1 VNGVYVIGDL
11 VAEFLAACGVTTAF
25 GIISVHNIPILNAIS
40 RRNSCRFVMARGE
53 MGAAHMADAYARVT
67 GGLGVLVSSTG
78 PGAANAVSGL
88 AEARIASAPLLHL
101 TGQTP
106 TKYIGRR
113 MGVVHDMADQFSML
127 SAVSKTAYRV
137 QSTSEVLDVLSLAVS
152 EALSPPRGPVSVE
165 IPIDIQKTAI
175 ARPSELK
182 APQRTIP
189 PHPPSSD
196 AMEALSQA
204 ALAARRPMLWLGSGA
219 RDARE
224 PANRLLDLGFR
235 AVTSWAGRGVIPED
249 DPRTWGALNGLGL
262 PDIQEFYQT
271 VDLMIV
277 VGSRL
282 RGHETLDFSV
292 KLPANLAQ
300 IDIDPAAEGRTYPTA
315 IFVEGDAQTTLAIL
329 ADRLQ
334 GHMKIDAT
342 FSSQFEAAGQ
352 NARRFLKETLGPYAS
367 FPGQLRAAMPRGT
380 IWVRDITTAN
390 TAWGNRLMP
399 IYDPSEN
406 VYSIGAGIGMGLPH
420 GVGAAMAASGK
431 RKTVVLSGDGGFA
444 VNMTELWTAVQERLD
459 LVIIIMNDN
468 GYGVIRH
475 IQDAEYG
482 GHHCFDVL
490 TGPNFSE
497 LAKLANVPFWRVTH
511 AEDLGHAVS
520 AALEISGPSFVEVD
534 VAAIGPIPPYYPYNR
549 RRPIDKKNGEPATG
563 PA

>member
-1 VNGVYVIGDL
+1 MNGVYDAGDL
-11 VAEFLAACGVTTAF
+11 VAEFLGACGVTTAF
-25 GIISVHNIPILNAIS
+25 GIVSVHNIPILDAIS

-67 GGLGVLVSSTG
+67 GELGVLITSTG

-88 AEARIASAPLLHL
+88 AEARIASAPLLHI

-106 TKYIGRR
+106 TRYIGRR

-127 SAVSKTAYRV
+127 SAVSKAAYRIC
-137 QSTSEVLDVLSLAVS
+137 SADEVIDILSRAVS

-165 IPIDIQKTAI
+165 IPIDIQKTAAN

-182 APQRTIP
+182 APQRAGSPRP
-189 PHPPSSD
+189 PPPD
-196 AMEALSQA
+196 AMEALTQA

-224 PANRLLDLGFR
+224 PAGRLLDLGFR

-282 RGHETLDFSV
+282 RGHETLDFTV
-292 KLPANLAQ
+292 KLPPNLAQ

-315 IFVEGDAQTTLAIL
+315 IFVEGDAQTTLAAL
-329 ADRLQ
+329 ANRLQ
-334 GHMKIDAT
+334 GRMKIDAA
-342 FSSQFEAAGQ
+342 FSSQFETVGRR
-352 NARRFLKETLGPYAS
+352 ARQFLKQSLGPYAS
-367 FPGQLRAAMPRGT
+367 FPEQLRAAMPRGT

-420 GVGAAMAASGK
+420 GVGAAMAALGK

-459 LVIIIMNDN
+459 LVIVVMNDN

-490 TGPNFSE
+490 AGPNFSE
-497 LAKLANVPFWRVTH
+497 LAKLAGIPFWRVTH
-511 AEDLGHAVS
+511 AENLGPAVS
-520 AALEISGPSFVEVD
+520 AALETSGPSLIEVD
-534 VAAIGPIPPYYPYNR
+534 VTAIGPIPPYYPYNKR
-549 RRPIDKKNGEPATG
+549 GAINKERDASLQ
-563 PA
+563 